1 MKTKQ
6 IMKSGLVVM
15 LSVGMLAFSACS
27 TATDKKADEN
37 NTTDSSAATTATP
50 VTKAVFEDPKGE
62 PVYENYL
69 QLKDALIKGNA
80 AEAQTAAA
88 ALQTA
93 LTDAGN
99 SKGADLSGKIAS
111 TDKLDAQRAEL
122 EGLSAEVET
131 VVKAS
136 KIKGGV
142 IYKQYCPMANGGKG
156 GYWLSSNSDIRNP
169 YYGDE
174 MLNCGETKEEIK

>member
-1 MKTKQ
+1 MKAKQ
-6 IMKSGLVVM
+6 MMKSGLV
-15 LSVGMLAFSACS
+15 LTFSVGMLAFSACS
-27 TATDKKADEN
+27 TDTKKNADEKS
-37 NTTDSSAATTATP
+37 TTDSTAAAAETP
-50 VTKAVFEDPKGE
+50 VAKAVFEDPKGAA
-62 PVYENYL
+62 VYEHYL
-69 QLKDALIKGNA
+69 HLKDALIKADA

-93 LTDAGN
+93 LTEAGN
-99 SKGADLSGKIAS
+99 NKGADLAGKIAS
-111 TDKLDAQRAEL
+111 TDKIAAQRAEL

-136 KIKGGV
+136 KIKGGI
-142 IYKQYCPMANGGKG
+142 IYKQYCPMANAGKG